1 VGISLVDPLGPRL
14 QRSIQRI
21 NIMTQ
26 LQTNTQANAHL
37 PVEMKNTET
46 LSLMRAGGID
56 QLWKVATAFSRSTIV
71 PKDYQSKP
79 DNCLVAIEM
88 ASTVGASALTVMQN
102 LYIVHG
108 KPSWSSQYIIS
119 QINACGRFTP
129 LKWKINKTGK
139 KVKSVKGEIENVEYI
154 AYATEISTGEITE
167 SPVISIE
174 MAISEGWYNKAG
186 SKWQTM
192 PDLMGRYRSASFF
205 GKLYC
210 PEILN
215 GLQTNDE
222 IQDVEYSII
231 DPEEESKEVIQEEA
245 NSQEFSIEGVEAVE
259 QEEKS
264 NSTDEKPELEF

>member
-1 VGISLVDPLGPRL
+1 MSE
-14 QRSIQRI
+14 
-21 NIMTQ
+21 N
-26 LQTNTQANAHL
+26 L

-71 PKDYQSKP
+71 PKDYQGKP

-129 LKWKINKTGK
+129 LKWKINNTGK
-139 KVKSVKGEIENVEYI
+139 KVKSVKGDIENIEYI
-154 AYATEISTGEITE
+154 AYATEISTGELTE

-174 MAISEGWYNKAG
+174 MAISEGWFGKTG

-222 IQDVEYSII
+222 IQDVEYSIL
-231 DPEEESKEVIQEEA
+231 PEEESRAIVDTEA
-245 NSQEFSIEGVEAVE
+245 NSVTFEPEGVTFSQE
-259 QEEKS
+259 QLKAAEESKLVGGKEILARQESAEKS
-264 NSTDEKPELEF
+264 REAPETKEEEPKLGF